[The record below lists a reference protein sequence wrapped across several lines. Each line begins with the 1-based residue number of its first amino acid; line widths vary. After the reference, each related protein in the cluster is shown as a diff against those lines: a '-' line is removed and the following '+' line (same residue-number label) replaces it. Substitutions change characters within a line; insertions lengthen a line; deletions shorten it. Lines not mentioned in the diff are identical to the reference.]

1 MGVPLLLTPRRP
13 AGQFAWVSP
22 EGTVERDTVACV
34 HCRAHWVIQP
44 GSGRERGFCR
54 NCMGPT
60 CGGPLCMDDCVPYWQ
75 QIEAIERA
83 DRMEA
88 NLRAIRR

>member
-1 MGVPLLLTPRRP
+1 
-13 AGQFAWVSP
+13 
-22 EGTVERDTVACV
+22 
-34 HCRAHWVIQP
+34 
-44 GSGRERGFCR
+44 
-54 NCMGPT
+54 
-60 CGGPLCMDDCVPYWQ
+60 MDDCVPYWQ